1 MILGKSL
8 ADWGGFLLLFLLL
21 MVTVLVVVMVLVKT
35 FDKLSSSETNAVSLS
50 SGAGDESFLIFWG
63 RIGILEVFEGFWERT
78 DDGVSVKEVVGCG

>member
-8 ADWGGFLLLFLLL
+8 ADWEGFLLLFLLL
-21 MVTVLVVVMVLVKT
+21 TVTVLVVVVVLLKT
-35 FDKLSSSETNAVSLS
+35 FDELSSSETSAVGLS

-63 RIGILEVFEGFWERT
+63 RIGILEGFDGFWERS